1 MTHNNSTLIT
11 IASFSFPYEAHI
23 ARANL
28 EAEGI
33 PAFIADEHTINMQW
47 LYSNALGG
55 IRLQVP
61 SEYAERAQDI
71 LAQDFSEL
79 LEAEFGKDEI
89 VCPNCGSTDVE
100 PYTKGKRPAFV
111 VFLLLGFPLFFY
123 EHGLKC
129 NTCGKFSKT

>member
-1 MTHNNSTLIT
+1 MNNPTMIT
-11 IASFSFPYEAHI
+11 IATYSFPYEAQI

-47 LYSNALGG
+47 LFSNALGG

-61 SEYAERAQDI
+61 SEFAEQAQEI
-71 LAQDFSEL
+71 LEQDFSEL
-79 LEAEFGKDEI
+79 LEEEFGKDEN
-89 VCPNCGSTDVE
+89 VCPKCGGTDME
-100 PYTKGKRPAFV
+100 PYTKGKAPAFI
-111 VFLLLGFPLFFY
+111 VFLLLGFPLFFH

-129 NTCGKFSKT
+129 KTCGKFIKS